1 MREGRGVAL
10 MVKRKKWGNCL
21 AIVLLSV
28 LCLVF
33 LIPFFLMILTSLKSM
48 PEILASRF
56 VWKPEKWLF
65 ANYIEAMKKG
75 DWEVYFAN
83 TFIVTVIT
91 VAISLVLNS
100 MAGYGFARI
109 PFRGRDVLFFFT
121 LTGMMIPQQITMIPV
136 FVNLKNFPL
145 AGGNDLLGHGGTG
158 MINTYAGLVIPY
170 IAGAFG
176 VFLCRQFYMNFPVSL
191 DDAAKIDGCSRFMAY
206 FRIYLPLSKPIL
218 ATLAVLKA
226 SQTWNDYLWPLIMV
240 NNNEKMTVQ
249 VAVISKFTTEYS
261 IQWNLLMAATAL
273 VILPLLI
280 LFLFTQKYFV
290 EGIVATGIKG

>member
-1 MREGRGVAL
+1 M
-10 MVKRKKWGNCL
+10 RKKKIKRGL
-21 AIVLLSV
+21 TLLFLFV
-28 LCLVF
+28 LCLIF
-33 LIPFFLMILTSLKSM
+33 LIPLFLMILTSLKSM
-48 PEILASRF
+48 PEIMASQF
-56 VWKPEKWLF
+56 VWKPEQWLF
-65 ANYIEAMKKG
+65 SNYREAMEKG
-75 DWEVYFAN
+75 DWFVYFKN
-83 TFIVTVIT
+83 TFLVTVIT

-109 PFRGRDVLFFFT
+109 PFCGRNTLFFFA
-121 LTGMMIPQQITMIPV
+121 LTGMMVPQQITMIPV
-136 FVNLKNFPL
+136 FINLKNFPL
-145 AGGNDLLGHGGTG
+145 VGGNDILGHGGSG
-158 MINTYAGLVIPY
+158 MINTYVGLILPY

-240 NNNEKMTVQ
+240 NKDETMTVQ
-249 VAVISKFTTEYS
+249 LAVVAKFTTEYS

-273 VILPLLI
+273 IILPLLV
-280 LFLFTQKYFV
+280 LFIFTQKYFV
-290 EGIVATGIKG
+290 EGIVTTGMKG

>member
-1 MREGRGVAL
+1 MKKKKIKRGL
-10 MVKRKKWGNCL
+10 T
-21 AIVLLSV
+21 LLFLFV
-28 LCLVF
+28 LCLIF
-33 LIPFFLMILTSLKSM
+33 LIPLFLMILTSLKSM
-48 PEILASRF
+48 PEIMASQF
-56 VWKPEKWLF
+56 VWKPEQWLF
-65 ANYIEAMKKG
+65 SNYREAMEKG
-75 DWEVYFAN
+75 DWFVYFKN
-83 TFIVTVIT
+83 TFLVTVIT

-109 PFRGRDVLFFFT
+109 PFRGRNTLFFFA
-121 LTGMMIPQQITMIPV
+121 LTGMMVPQQITMIPV
-136 FVNLKNFPL
+136 FINLKNFPL
-145 AGGNDLLGHGGTG
+145 VGGNDILGHGGSG
-158 MINTYAGLVIPY
+158 MINTYAGLILPY

-240 NNNEKMTVQ
+240 NKDETMTVQ
-249 VAVISKFTTEYS
+249 LAVVAKFTTEYS

-273 VILPLLI
+273 IILPLLV
-280 LFLFTQKYFV
+280 LFIFTQKYFV
-290 EGIVATGIKG
+290 EGIVTTGMKG

>member
-1 MREGRGVAL
+1 M
-10 MVKRKKWGNCL
+10 RKKKIKRGL
-21 AIVLLSV
+21 TLLFLFV
-28 LCLVF
+28 LCLIC
-33 LIPFFLMILTSLKSM
+33 LIPLFLMILTSLKSM
-48 PEILASRF
+48 PEIMASQF
-56 VWKPEKWLF
+56 VWKPEQWLF
-65 ANYIEAMKKG
+65 SNYREAMEKG
-75 DWEVYFAN
+75 DWFVYFKN
-83 TFIVTVIT
+83 TFLVTVIT

-109 PFRGRDVLFFFT
+109 PFCGRNTLFFFA
-121 LTGMMIPQQITMIPV
+121 LTGMMVPQQITMIPV
-136 FVNLKNFPL
+136 FINLKNFPL
-145 AGGNDLLGHGGTG
+145 VGGNDILGHGGSG
-158 MINTYAGLVIPY
+158 MINTYAGLILPY

-240 NNNEKMTVQ
+240 NKDETMTVQ
-249 VAVISKFTTEYS
+249 LAVVAKFTTEYS

-273 VILPLLI
+273 IILPLLV
-280 LFLFTQKYFV
+280 LFIFTQKYFV
-290 EGIVATGIKG
+290 EGIVTTGMKG

>member
-1 MREGRGVAL
+1 M
-10 MVKRKKWGNCL
+10 KKKKIKSGL
-21 AIVLLSV
+21 TLLFLFV
-28 LCLVF
+28 LCLIF
-33 LIPFFLMILTSLKSM
+33 LIPLFLMILTSLKSM
-48 PEILASRF
+48 PEIMASQF
-56 VWKPEKWLF
+56 VWKPEQWLF
-65 ANYIEAMKKG
+65 SNYREAMEKG
-75 DWEVYFAN
+75 DWFVYFKN
-83 TFIVTVIT
+83 TFLVTVIT

-109 PFRGRDVLFFFT
+109 PFRGRNTLFFFA
-121 LTGMMIPQQITMIPV
+121 LTGMMVPQQITMIPV
-136 FVNLKNFPL
+136 FINLKNFPL
-145 AGGNDLLGHGGTG
+145 VGGNDILGHGGSG
-158 MINTYAGLVIPY
+158 MINTYAGLILPY

-240 NNNEKMTVQ
+240 NKDETMTVQ
-249 VAVISKFTTEYS
+249 LAVVAKFTTEYS

-273 VILPLLI
+273 IILPLLV
-280 LFLFTQKYFV
+280 LFIFTQKYFV
-290 EGIVATGIKG
+290 EGIVTTGMKG

>member
-1 MREGRGVAL
+1 
-10 MVKRKKWGNCL
+10 
-21 AIVLLSV
+21 
-28 LCLVF
+28 
-33 LIPFFLMILTSLKSM
+33 MILTSLKSM
-48 PEILASRF
+48 PEIMASQF
-56 VWKPEKWLF
+56 VWKPEQWLF
-65 ANYIEAMKKG
+65 SNYREAMEKG
-75 DWEVYFAN
+75 DWLVYFKN
-83 TFIVTVIT
+83 TFLVTVIT

-109 PFRGRDVLFFFT
+109 PFRGRNTLFFFA
-121 LTGMMIPQQITMIPV
+121 LTGMMVPQQITMIPV
-136 FVNLKNFPL
+136 FINLKNFPL
-145 AGGNDLLGHGGTG
+145 VGGNDILGHGGSG
-158 MINTYAGLVIPY
+158 MINTYAGLILPY

-240 NNNEKMTVQ
+240 NKDETMTVQ
-249 VAVISKFTTEYS
+249 LAVVAKFTTEYS

-273 VILPLLI
+273 IILPLLV
-280 LFLFTQKYFV
+280 LFIFTQKYFV
-290 EGIVATGIKG
+290 EGIVTTGMKG

>member
-1 MREGRGVAL
+1 MKKKKIKRGL
-10 MVKRKKWGNCL
+10 T
-21 AIVLLSV
+21 LLFLFV
-28 LCLVF
+28 LCLIF
-33 LIPFFLMILTSLKSM
+33 LIPLFLMILTSLKSM
-48 PEILASRF
+48 PEIMASQF
-56 VWKPEKWLF
+56 VWKPEQWLF
-65 ANYIEAMKKG
+65 SNYREAMEKG
-75 DWEVYFAN
+75 DWFVYFKN
-83 TFIVTVIT
+83 TFLVTVIT

-109 PFRGRDVLFFFT
+109 PFRGRNTLFFFA
-121 LTGMMIPQQITMIPV
+121 LTGMMVPQQITMFPV
-136 FVNLKNFPL
+136 FINLKNFPL
-145 AGGNDLLGHGGTG
+145 VGGNDILGHGGSG
-158 MINTYAGLVIPY
+158 MINTYAGLILPY

-240 NNNEKMTVQ
+240 NKDETMTVQ
-249 VAVISKFTTEYS
+249 LAVVAKFTTEYS

-273 VILPLLI
+273 IILPLLV
-280 LFLFTQKYFV
+280 LFVFTQKYFV
-290 EGIVATGIKG
+290 EGIVTTGMKG

>member
-1 MREGRGVAL
+1 MKKKKIKRGL
-10 MVKRKKWGNCL
+10 T
-21 AIVLLSV
+21 LLFLFV
-28 LCLVF
+28 LCLIF
-33 LIPFFLMILTSLKSM
+33 LIPLFLMILTSLKSM
-48 PEILASRF
+48 PEIMASQF
-56 VWKPEKWLF
+56 VWKPEQWLF
-65 ANYIEAMKKG
+65 SDYREAMEKG
-75 DWEVYFAN
+75 DWLVYFKN
-83 TFIVTVIT
+83 TFLVTVIT

-109 PFRGRDVLFFFT
+109 PFRGRNTLFFFA
-121 LTGMMIPQQITMIPV
+121 LTGMMVPQQITMIPV
-136 FVNLKNFPL
+136 FINLKNFPL
-145 AGGNDLLGHGGTG
+145 VGGNDILGHGGSG
-158 MINTYAGLVIPY
+158 MINTYAGLILPY

-240 NNNEKMTVQ
+240 NKDETMTVQ
-249 VAVISKFTTEYS
+249 LAVVAKFTTEYS

-273 VILPLLI
+273 IILPLLV
-280 LFLFTQKYFV
+280 LFIFTQKYFV
-290 EGIVATGIKG
+290 EGIVTTGMKG

>member
-1 MREGRGVAL
+1 M
-10 MVKRKKWGNCL
+10 RKKKIKRGL
-21 AIVLLSV
+21 TLLFLFV
-28 LCLVF
+28 LCLIF
-33 LIPFFLMILTSLKSM
+33 LIPLFLMILTSLKSM
-48 PEILASRF
+48 PEIMASQF
-56 VWKPEKWLF
+56 VWKPEQWLF
-65 ANYIEAMKKG
+65 SNYREAMEKG
-75 DWEVYFAN
+75 DWFVYFKN
-83 TFIVTVIT
+83 TFLVTVIT

-109 PFRGRDVLFFFT
+109 PFRGRNTLFFFA
-121 LTGMMIPQQITMIPV
+121 LTGMMVPQQITMIPV
-136 FVNLKNFPL
+136 FINLKNFPL
-145 AGGNDLLGHGGTG
+145 VGGNDILGHGGSG
-158 MINTYAGLVIPY
+158 MINTYAGLILPY

-240 NNNEKMTVQ
+240 NKDETMTVQ
-249 VAVISKFTTEYS
+249 LAVVAKFTTEYS

-273 VILPLLI
+273 IILPLLV
-280 LFLFTQKYFV
+280 LFVFTQKYFV
-290 EGIVATGIKG
+290 EGIVTTGMKG

>member
-1 MREGRGVAL
+1 MKKKKIKRGL
-10 MVKRKKWGNCL
+10 T
-21 AIVLLSV
+21 LLFLFV
-28 LCLVF
+28 LCLIF
-33 LIPFFLMILTSLKSM
+33 LIPLFLMILTSLKSM
-48 PEILASRF
+48 PEIMASQF
-56 VWKPEKWLF
+56 VWKPEQWLF
-65 ANYIEAMKKG
+65 SNYREAMEKG
-75 DWEVYFAN
+75 DWLVYFKN
-83 TFIVTVIT
+83 TFLVTVIT

-109 PFRGRDVLFFFT
+109 PFRGRNTLFFFA
-121 LTGMMIPQQITMIPV
+121 LTGMMVPQQITMIPV
-136 FVNLKNFPL
+136 FINLKNFPL
-145 AGGNDLLGHGGTG
+145 VGGNDILGHGGSG
-158 MINTYAGLVIPY
+158 MINTYAGLILPY

-240 NNNEKMTVQ
+240 NKDETMTVQ
-249 VAVISKFTTEYS
+249 LAVVAKFTTEYS

-273 VILPLLI
+273 IILPLLV
-280 LFLFTQKYFV
+280 LFIFTQKYFV
-290 EGIVATGIKG
+290 EGIVTTGMKG

>member
-1 MREGRGVAL
+1 MKKKKIKRGL
-10 MVKRKKWGNCL
+10 T
-21 AIVLLSV
+21 LLFLFV
-28 LCLVF
+28 LCLIF
-33 LIPFFLMILTSLKSM
+33 LIPLFLMILTSLKSM
-48 PEILASRF
+48 PEIMASQF
-56 VWKPEKWLF
+56 VWKPEQWLF
-65 ANYIEAMKKG
+65 SNYREAMEKG
-75 DWEVYFAN
+75 DWFVYFEN
-83 TFIVTVIT
+83 TFLVTVIT

-109 PFRGRDVLFFFT
+109 PFRGRNTLFFFA
-121 LTGMMIPQQITMIPV
+121 LTGMMVPQQITMIPV
-136 FVNLKNFPL
+136 FINLKNFPL
-145 AGGNDLLGHGGTG
+145 VGGNDILGHGGSG
-158 MINTYAGLVIPY
+158 MINTYAGLILPY

-240 NNNEKMTVQ
+240 NKDETMTVQ
-249 VAVISKFTTEYS
+249 LAVVAKFTTEYS

-273 VILPLLI
+273 IILPLLV
-280 LFLFTQKYFV
+280 LFIFTQKYFV
-290 EGIVATGIKG
+290 EGIVTTGMKG

>member
-1 MREGRGVAL
+1 MKKKKIKRGL
-10 MVKRKKWGNCL
+10 T
-21 AIVLLSV
+21 LLFLFV
-28 LCLVF
+28 LCLIF
-33 LIPFFLMILTSLKSM
+33 LIPLFLMILTSLKSM
-48 PEILASRF
+48 PEIMASQF
-56 VWKPEKWLF
+56 VWKPEQWLF
-65 ANYIEAMKKG
+65 SNYREAMEKG
-75 DWEVYFAN
+75 DWFVYFKN
-83 TFIVTVIT
+83 TFLVTVIT

-109 PFRGRDVLFFFT
+109 PFCGRNTLFFFA
-121 LTGMMIPQQITMIPV
+121 LTGMMVPQQITMIPV
-136 FVNLKNFPL
+136 FINLKNFPL
-145 AGGNDLLGHGGTG
+145 VGGNDILGHGGSG
-158 MINTYAGLVIPY
+158 MINTYAGLILPY

-240 NNNEKMTVQ
+240 NKDETMTVQ
-249 VAVISKFTTEYS
+249 LAVVAKFTTEYS

-273 VILPLLI
+273 IILPLLV
-280 LFLFTQKYFV
+280 LFIFTQKYFV
-290 EGIVATGIKG
+290 EGIVTTGMKG